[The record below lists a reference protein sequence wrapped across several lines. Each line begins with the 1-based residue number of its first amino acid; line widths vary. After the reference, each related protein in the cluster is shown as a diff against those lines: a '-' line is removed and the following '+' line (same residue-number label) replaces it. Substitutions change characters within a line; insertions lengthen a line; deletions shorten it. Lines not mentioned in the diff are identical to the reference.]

1 MVKYYR
7 YWVINVTTKSN
18 VHGAISIVNALAT
31 GKGSALGISLE
42 TTAEVLLTSESNVE
56 VIINNDKSE
65 DTNLARECFKLIQ
78 DHSSESCGAKISVN
92 SDIPIGRGLKSS
104 SAAASAIVLSCLKAF
119 DLTMNQ
125 NEILDLSVQ
134 ASKNAGVTI
143 TGALDDTA
151 ACLLGGLVVTD
162 NSSNSLL
169 SRKIVDD
176 DYSILLHVPEPKNYT
191 RDVDL
196 SNSDKFEESI
206 DAIISMALNGNYLN
220 AMSLNGMIFSKILK
234 QSDAASILALKSNAL
249 SAGLSGTGPS
259 VAAICNSDTKSS
271 IIDSWKSLDGD
282 IITAKINN
290 AEGL

>member
-1 MVKYYR
+1 MVKCYQ
-7 YWVINVTTKSN
+7 YWVINVKTQSK

-42 TTAEVLLTSESNVE
+42 TTADVFLTSESNVE
-56 VIINNDKSE
+56 LIINNDKSE
-65 DTNLARECFKLIQ
+65 DPNLARECFKLIQ
-78 DHSSESCGAKISVN
+78 NYSSESCGAKITIN

-119 DLTMNQ
+119 DLTMDEK
-125 NEILDLSVQ
+125 EILDLSVQ

-151 ACLLGGLVVTD
+151 ACFLGGLVVTD
-162 NSSNSLL
+162 NSSNSIL
-169 SRKIVDD
+169 SRTIIND
-176 DYSILLHVPEPKNYT
+176 DYSILIHVPDHKNYT
-191 RDVDL
+191 RDVGL
-196 SNSDKFEESI
+196 FESDKFEDSI
-206 DAIISMALNGNYLN
+206 DVLISMALNGNYLS

-259 VAAICNSDTKSS
+259 VVAICNSDTKSS

-282 IITAKINN
+282 IITTKINN
-290 AEGL
+290 DAGL

>member
-1 MVKYYR
+1 M
-7 YWVINVTTKSN
+7 I
-18 VHGAISIVNALAT
+18 
-31 GKGSALGISLE
+31 
-42 TTAEVLLTSESNVE
+42 
-56 VIINNDKSE
+56 
-65 DTNLARECFKLIQ
+65 
-78 DHSSESCGAKISVN
+78 
-92 SDIPIGRGLKSS
+92 
-104 SAAASAIVLSCLKAF
+104 
-119 DLTMNQ
+119 
-125 NEILDLSVQ
+125 
-134 ASKNAGVTI
+134 
-143 TGALDDTA
+143 
-151 ACLLGGLVVTD
+151 
-162 NSSNSLL
+162 
-169 SRKIVDD
+169 
-176 DYSILLHVPEPKNYT
+176 HVPEHKNYT

-290 AEGL
+290 DEGL